1 MKFIEDQL
9 HKVKPLFEEGGK
21 LHKFYWGF
29 EAFETFLFVSD
40 RTATDGVHIKD
51 GIDLKRTMFTVVIAL
66 IPSLL
71 FGIWNVGHQHFLAM
85 GEFTALSDGFMDKVL
100 YGAIKVLPIVVTAY
114 GTGLGIEFL
123 IAIVR
128 GHPVNEG
135 FLVSGMLIPL
145 LMPPTIPL
153 WMVAL
158 ATAFAV
164 VLGKEAFGGTGMN
177 ILNVAL
183 LARVFIFFAYP
194 TYISGDA
201 VWIAGEAANF
211 VDGFSGATP
220 LGVAYLGGAE
230 ALASVAVH
238 DYSTMS
244 LLLGTIPGSIG
255 ESSAIAIGIGAL
267 ILIFTGIGSW
277 RIMLSVVIGTLATGF
292 VFSAADI
299 SFFQGISPF
308 THVIMGSMLFATVF
322 MATDPVTAAQ
332 TTRGKWIYG
341 FLIGVFGM
349 IIRALNPAYP
359 EGWMLA
365 ILLMNVFAPTID
377 HFIVQSNIKRRLSRA
392 AAL

>member
-9 HKVKPLFEEGGK
+9 HKIKPHFEEGGK
-21 LHKFYWGF
+21 LEKLYWGF

-40 RTATDGVHIKD
+40 RTANDGVHIKD

-66 IPSLL
+66 IPSLI
-71 FGIWNVGHQHFLAM
+71 FVMWNVGHQHFLAI
-85 GEFTALSDGFMDKVL
+85 GEFTALADGFMDKL
-100 YGAIKVLPIVVTAY
+100 IYGAIKVLPIVVVAY
-114 GTGLGIEFL
+114 GTGLGIEFM

-201 VWIAGEAANF
+201 VWVAGEAANF

-230 ALASVAVH
+230 ALANVAVH
-238 DYSTMS
+238 DYSMMS
-244 LLLGTIPGSIG
+244 LILGTVPGSIG
-255 ESSAIAIGIGAL
+255 ESSVIAIGIGAL
-267 ILIFTGIGSW
+267 ILISTGIGSW
-277 RIMLSVVIGTLATGF
+277 RIMLSVLVGAFVTAS
-292 VFSAADI
+292 VFSFAGI
-299 SFFQGISPF
+299 SYFQGVTPF
-308 THVIMGSMLFATVF
+308 MHIIMGSMLFATVF

>member
-40 RTATDGVHIKD
+40 RTADTGVHIKD

-71 FGIWNVGHQHFLAM
+71 FGMWNVGHQHFLAI
-85 GEFTALSDGFMDKVL
+85 GEMTALADGFMDKMI
-100 YGAIKVLPIVVTAY
+100 YGAIKVLPIVVVAY
-114 GTGLGIEFL
+114 GTGLGIEFM

-194 TYISGDA
+194 TYISGDV
-201 VWIAGEAANF
+201 VWVAGEAANF

-230 ALASVAVH
+230 ALANVAVH
-238 DYSTMS
+238 DYSMWS
-244 LLLGTIPGSIG
+244 LILGTVPGSIG
-255 ESSAIAIGIGAL
+255 ESSVIAIGIGAL
-267 ILIFTGIGSW
+267 ILIATGIGSW
-277 RIMLSVVIGTLATGF
+277 RIMLSVVIGAFLTAS
-292 VFSAADI
+292 VFSWA
-299 SFFQGISPF
+299 GISYFVGVTPF
-308 THVIMGSMLFATVF
+308 MHMIMGSMLFATVF
-322 MATDPVTAAQ
+322 MATDPVTATQ
-332 TTRGKWIYG
+332 TTQGKWIYG

>member
-9 HKVKPLFEEGGK
+9 HKIKPHFEEGGK
-21 LHKFYWGF
+21 LEKLYWGF

-40 RTATDGVHIKD
+40 RTANDGVHIKD

-71 FGIWNVGHQHFLAM
+71 FGMWNVGHQHFLAI
-85 GEFTALSDGFMDKVL
+85 GEFTALADGFMDKL
-100 YGAIKVLPIVVTAY
+100 IYGAIKVLPIVVVAY
-114 GTGLGIEFL
+114 GTGLGIEFM

-201 VWIAGEAANF
+201 VWVAGEAANF

-230 ALASVAVH
+230 ALANVAVH
-238 DYSTMS
+238 DYSMMS
-244 LLLGTIPGSIG
+244 LILGTVPGSIG
-255 ESSAIAIGIGAL
+255 ESSVIAIGIGAL
-267 ILIFTGIGSW
+267 ILISTGIGSW
-277 RIMLSVVIGTLATGF
+277 RIMLSVLVGAFVTAS
-292 VFSAADI
+292 VFSFAGI
-299 SFFQGISPF
+299 SYFQGVTPF
-308 THVIMGSMLFATVF
+308 MHIIMGSMLFATVF

>member
-9 HKVKPLFEEGGK
+9 HKIKPHFEEGGK
-21 LHKFYWGF
+21 LEKLYWGF

-40 RTATDGVHIKD
+40 RTANDGVHIKD

-71 FGIWNVGHQHFLAM
+71 FGMWNVGHQHFLAI
-85 GEFTALSDGFMDKVL
+85 GEFTALADGFMDKL
-100 YGAIKVLPIVVTAY
+100 IYGAIKVLPIVVVAY
-114 GTGLGIEFL
+114 GTGLGIEFM

-145 LMPPTIPL
+145 LMPPTIPM

-158 ATAFAV
+158 ATAFAE

-201 VWIAGEAANF
+201 VWVAGEAANF

-230 ALASVAVH
+230 ALANVAVH
-238 DYSTMS
+238 DYSMMS
-244 LLLGTIPGSIG
+244 LILGTVPGSIG
-255 ESSAIAIGIGAL
+255 ESSVIAIGIGAL
-267 ILIFTGIGSW
+267 ILISTGIGSW
-277 RIMLSVVIGTLATGF
+277 RIMLSVLVGAFVTAS
-292 VFSAADI
+292 VFSFAGI
-299 SFFQGISPF
+299 SYFQGVTPF
-308 THVIMGSMLFATVF
+308 MHIIMGSMLFATVF

>member
-9 HKVKPLFEEGGK
+9 HKVKPHFEEGGK
-21 LHKFYWGF
+21 LEKLYWGF

-40 RTATDGVHIKD
+40 RTANDGVHIKD

-71 FGIWNVGHQHFLAM
+71 FGMWNVGHQHFLAI
-85 GEFTALSDGFMDKVL
+85 GEFTALADGFMDKL
-100 YGAIKVLPIVVTAY
+100 IYGAIKVLPIVVTAY
-114 GTGLGIEFL
+114 GVGLGIEFV
-123 IAIVR
+123 IAMVR
-128 GHPVNEG
+128 SHPVNEG

-201 VWIAGEAANF
+201 VWVAGEAANF

-230 ALASVAVH
+230 ALANVAVH
-238 DYSTMS
+238 DYSMMS
-244 LLLGTIPGSIG
+244 LILGTVPGSIG
-255 ESSAIAIGIGAL
+255 ESSVIAIGIGAL
-267 ILIFTGIGSW
+267 ILIATGIGSW
-277 RIMLSVVIGTLATGF
+277 RIMLSVLVGAFVTAS
-292 VFSAADI
+292 VFSFAGI
-299 SFFQGISPF
+299 SYFQGVTPF
-308 THVIMGSMLFATVF
+308 MHIIMGSMLFATVF